1 MFLAALSRM
10 IQIVGSKLGSIFSNN
25 GWSSYCEVAA
35 FETQQATSV
44 AASFIEIMKAHAL
57 VINLLHV
64 LSGKA
69 LRPRSLRLTPSDS
82 EPSHL
87 AGFSVDLSN
96 FLIYFVA
103 GM

>member
-44 AASFIEIMKAHAL
+44 AEAHAL

-69 LRPRSLRLTPSDS
+69 LRPQSLRLTPSDS